1 MWVSIV
7 CFSKKEHLKVLKAE
21 HRAFWCMGLVVV
33 VFIVVLIFISALLL
47 ILKYNKVTNIT
58 LSIVA
63 LNAGLIYTQSRA
75 FGVRQ
80 SFFCQHK
87 HSAETTAM
95 TQLPANAAR
104 ID

>member
-1 MWVSIV
+1 MYGVFLFV
-7 CFSKKEHLKVLKAE
+7 CLWLF
-21 HRAFWCMGLVVV
+21 
-33 VFIVVLIFISALLL
+33 LIFISALLL

-58 LSIVA
+58 PSIVA
-63 LNAGLIYTQSRA
+63 LNAGLIYTRSGA
-75 FGVRQ
+75 FGVRR

-104 ID
+104 IDLVPVQI